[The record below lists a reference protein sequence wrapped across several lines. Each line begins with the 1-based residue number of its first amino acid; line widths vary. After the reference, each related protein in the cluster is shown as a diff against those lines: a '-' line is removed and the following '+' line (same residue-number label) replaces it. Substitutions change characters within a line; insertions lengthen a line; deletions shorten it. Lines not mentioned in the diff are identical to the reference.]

1 MKKIIAILALT
12 CLLLTGCSAEDMS
25 SLRDISRPYA
35 AEYKCK
41 KLQLGG
47 EELLDRF
54 ESIKLTLGYF
64 GDATLSYAEKGGA
77 TGEQTGRYTAEENA
91 FLFSVVVDGREKKYV
106 FPYEKGVLRMTFPLG
121 GKLLEAEFGA
131 V

>member
-47 EELLDRF
+47 EELLIDR
-54 ESIKLTLGYF
+54 
-64 GDATLSYAEKGGA
+64 
-77 TGEQTGRYTAEENA
+77 
-91 FLFSVVVDGREKKYV
+91 
-106 FPYEKGVLRMTFPLG
+106 P
-121 GKLLEAEFGA
+121 GK
-131 V
+131 